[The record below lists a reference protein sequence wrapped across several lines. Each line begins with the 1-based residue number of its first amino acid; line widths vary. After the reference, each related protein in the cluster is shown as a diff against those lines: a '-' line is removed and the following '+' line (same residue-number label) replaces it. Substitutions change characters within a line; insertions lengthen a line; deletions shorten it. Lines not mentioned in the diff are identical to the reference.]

1 MTHNPPKI
9 APTSVLYSSKLNKK
23 IFTGSKKLDSLVT
36 TALQHVL
43 LPSSLFDIQMN
54 VPVVLH
60 GHCHYAIGSN
70 LYISKFGQTKILT
83 AVAFKNSDAA
93 SFSLVRVAGK
103 WELASQTL
111 FNVAFLEREEL
122 GSL

>member
-1 MTHNPPKI
+1 MTHNPPTI

-23 IFTGSKKLDSLVT
+23 IFAGSKKLDSLVT
-36 TALQHVL
+36 KALQHVF
-43 LPSSLFDIQMN
+43 LPFVYAIQMN

-83 AVAFKNSDAA
+83 AGAFKNSDAA
-93 SFSLVRVAGK
+93 TFSLVRVDGK
-103 WELASQTL
+103 WELVSQTL
-111 FNVAFLEREEL
+111 FHVGVL
-122 GSL
+122 

>member
-1 MTHNPPKI
+1 MYFFP
-9 APTSVLYSSKLNKK
+9 
-23 IFTGSKKLDSLVT
+23 
-36 TALQHVL
+36 
-43 LPSSLFDIQMN
+43 SLFDIQMN

-83 AVAFKNSDAA
+83 AGAFKNSDAA

-111 FNVAFLEREEL
+111 FNVAYLEREEL

>member
-23 IFTGSKKLDSLVT
+23 LFTGSKKLDSLVT

-43 LPSSLFDIQMN
+43 LPPISDTQMN

-83 AVAFKNSDAA
+83 AGAFKNSDAA
-93 SFSLVRVAGK
+93 TISLVRVAGK
-103 WELASQTL
+103 WELNSQTL
-111 FNVAFLEREEL
+111 FNVAFLEREDL
-122 GSL
+122 DSL